1 MTNRTVTIALY
12 VLRIA
17 GIGAIALG
25 LAFWSGQLL
34 GLLRVHMALG
44 LAVVLALWTLSVA
57 AVVHGGMAGR
67 AAVLIIL
74 GLAVLI
80 VGMTQTS
87 LLPGPQHWVVRAVHL
102 LLGVGALRQGEVAAR
117 RLRPGAGPSTLV
129 EAPRST

>member
-1 MTNRTVTIALY
+1 MKRTVTIALY

-17 GIGAIALG
+17 GLGAMALG

-34 GLLRVHMALG
+34 GLLHVHVALG
-44 LAVVLALWTLSVA
+44 VAVVLALWVLSVA

-67 AAVLIIL
+67 AAVLIVL

-80 VGMTQTS
+80 AGMTQTT

-117 RLRPGAGPSTLV
+117 GLRPSAGPSTRV